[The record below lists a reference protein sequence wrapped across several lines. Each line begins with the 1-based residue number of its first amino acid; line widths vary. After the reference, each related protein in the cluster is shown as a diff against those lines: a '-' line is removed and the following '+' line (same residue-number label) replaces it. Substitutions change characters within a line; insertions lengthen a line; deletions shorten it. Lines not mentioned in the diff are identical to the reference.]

1 MLISKRNKITLFVS
15 SLLINMNITILY
27 LDDDTISRP
36 QYCYKV
42 YRGILNLG
50 LSIENILHY
59 YLFFTFFFITT
70 CSFSFYEDNDTHDC
84 MEIGQRH
91 IIQRRLYILYN
102 LLIQRVT
109 PNLQL
114 SMNIFVKRIII
125 HYENL
130 CHSVDEQY
138 LARNLVFWN

>member
-1 MLISKRNKITLFVS
+1 MILFH
-15 SLLINMNITILY
+15 
-27 LDDDTISRP
+27 DG
-36 QYCYKV
+36 C
-42 YRGILNLG
+42 ILNLG
-50 LSIENILHY
+50 LSIENILHS

-70 CSFSFYEDNDTHDC
+70 CNISFYEDNDTHDC

-138 LARNLVFWN
+138 LARNLVF